1 MNSTIY
7 INPAGVSEES
17 RIANPVAIASCRS
30 ESLSRVASGRKPS
43 DAHLVMASGCST
55 IGHSSQREQIT
66 DTRADAERE
75 FWQAWLSHRIFG
87 KPSAESRLLLLSD
100 EEPDAA
106 TPPNQQSSVA
116 YHLLGD
122 QGEPVA
128 RNVGS
133 GIRRARHWVT
143 GLSRRCP
150 DLFAHW
156 QVARNTAP

>member
-1 MNSTIY
+1 MC
-7 INPAGVSEES
+7 PRRPES
-17 RIANPVAIASCRS
+17 PTRSLLQVAAQSPFQG
-30 ESLSRVASGRKPS
+30 VASDREPS
-43 DAHLVMASGCST
+43 DAHLVQASDCST
-55 IGHSSQREQIT
+55 IGNSSQREHVT
-66 DTRADAERE
+66 DTRADAQRE